1 MQWFKRNERLAPPRL
16 WMPIIGPAATM
27 KQKFRQKTIEDIK
40 SLEDAGSP
48 DLAAL
53 EAMKLIDHLK
63 KEYGI

>member
-1 MQWFKRNERLAPPRL
+1 MIQWFKRNEHIAPVKWISFPD
-16 WMPIIGPAATM
+16 PEATM

-53 EAMKLIDHLK
+53 EATKLIDHLK